1 LFISNLTTGST
12 FTPDSSFL
20 ISRFASAGAEFSN
33 DKSILENTG
42 ILVML
47 SIAMI

>member
-1 LFISNLTTGST
+1 LFISNLITGST

-33 DKSILENTG
+33 DKSVENTG

-47 SIAMI
+47 SIAML